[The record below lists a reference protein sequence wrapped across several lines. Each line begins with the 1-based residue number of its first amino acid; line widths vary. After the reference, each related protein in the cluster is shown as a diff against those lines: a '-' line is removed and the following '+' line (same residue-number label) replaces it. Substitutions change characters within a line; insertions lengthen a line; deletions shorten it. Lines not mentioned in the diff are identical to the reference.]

1 MLGDC
6 AWKGGPPSLS
16 QSPSAAFVTPV
27 TGRKHFAEP
36 SHGVNCPEAVF
47 VYSPLDS
54 VSSEVVPLS
63 VIYLSA
69 TVCCASPQP
78 SMFPEYV
85 SQNFGQLKI
94 RFPDEA
100 RIPACTTQ
108 VSQTSVERLSVHRL
122 INVSNFS
129 LRRAMFLLSFFTSV
143 MPDLT
148 EATNNNQ
155 CWFRDFMYTDT
166 N

>member
-1 MLGDC
+1 MGDC

-54 VSSEVVPLS
+54 VSSEVVPLC

-85 SQNFGQLKI
+85 PLSKEILFVGVSYGCSLVSTVDFLSMASPHWLDSTSESSDPQSQMCPREVLL
-94 RFPDEA
+94 RL
-100 RIPACTTQ
+100 
-108 VSQTSVERLSVHRL
+108 VS
-122 INVSNFS
+122 
-129 LRRAMFLLSFFTSV
+129 
-143 MPDLT
+143 
-148 EATNNNQ
+148 
-155 CWFRDFMYTDT
+155 
-166 N
+166 